1 MFTGIIEEI
10 GTIESFRF
18 EPGRIELRIRA
29 EKVLEDTKV
38 GDSIAVNGICLTV
51 TSLDSKGFTADVMP
65 VSLEK
70 SSLKDVGTGGKV
82 NLERALQLQS
92 RMGGHIVNGHID
104 GVGIITNIERNDNAM
119 LFTISTN
126 SEVLNYLIPEGSVAV
141 DGISLTV
148 AELRPEGFVVSLI
161 PTTLSE
167 TILQYKNRGEQ
178 VNLESD
184 IIGKYLWHF
193 SKRDSKSKGISAA
206 FLAENGFL

>member
-10 GTIESFRF
+10 GTIENFHF
-18 EPGRIELRIRA
+18 EPTRIELRIKA
-29 EKVLEDTKV
+29 DKVLEGTKI

-65 VSLEK
+65 VTLEK
-70 SSLKDVGTGGKV
+70 SSLNDVRTGGKV

-104 GVGIITNIERNDNAM
+104 GVGIITNIERLDNAM
-119 LFTISTN
+119 FFSISTD
-126 SEVLNYLIPEGSVAV
+126 SDVLNYLIPEGSIAV

-148 AELRPEGFVVSLI
+148 AEMRPEGFVVSLI

-167 TILQYKNRGEQ
+167 TILQYKNRGER

-193 SKRDSKSKGISAA
+193 RKRDSQSNGVTAA